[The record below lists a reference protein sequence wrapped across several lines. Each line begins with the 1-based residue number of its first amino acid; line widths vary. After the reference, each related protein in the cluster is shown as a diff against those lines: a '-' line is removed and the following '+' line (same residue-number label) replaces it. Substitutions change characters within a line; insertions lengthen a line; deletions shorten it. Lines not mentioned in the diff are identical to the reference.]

1 MTSVFSIISPKKS
14 NNNLSTKV
22 LWNQDRHN
30 YALIKNVKQ
39 YQTALI
45 KIADCNDQ
53 ANPIHLKG
61 IARSALNNVRERA
74 VEINVEWVSPSDPG
88 DESD

>member
-1 MTSVFSIISPKKS
+1 MSEQIK
-14 NNNLSTKV
+14 KV
-22 LWNQDRHN
+22 LLEIEASSN
-30 YALIKNVKQ
+30 ALIKNVKQ